1 MTPHRSFGLTRRDTT
16 GLAIV
21 VLATAALIAYRAVYI
36 EPRAWGA
43 ICAAAEGAPLACASR
58 TVLFWMQREYLWG
71 GTALVLGLF
80 AFLARGPFAVAVA
93 AVVMGFA
100 AVENYNATW
109 GMVGAALGV
118 WAWLGISK
126 KAFFFEKKNQKSLP
140 SAFGG

>member
-1 MTPHRSFGLTRRDTT
+1 VTPAISAKARPSRQDWA

-21 VLATAALIAYRAVYI
+21 TLATAALIAYRAYYI

-43 ICAAAEGAPLACASR
+43 ICAAAGAPLACAPR
-58 TVLFWMQREYLWG
+58 AALFWLQTKYLWG
-71 GTALVLGLF
+71 GIALALGLW

-93 AVVMGFA
+93 SVVMGIA

-118 WAWLGISK
+118 WAWLRIGQAK
-126 KAFFFEKKNQKSLP
+126 
-140 SAFGG
+140 